1 MLLALSLA
9 LVYGIILL
17 PQENVLSGASDIGG
31 MDRKLSAI
39 DVVADIEC
47 IVPLEVWHHHCIDFI
62 LFRRV
67 VVALMND
74 RKSLSITG
82 SDSTLSSAWIL
93 SKGEG
98 SRSFPCMMPA
108 SAAWVLWRLKLRF
121 IGN

>member
-9 LVYGIILL
+9 LVHGIILL
-17 PQENVLSGASDIGG
+17 PQENVISGASDIGG

-39 DVVADIEC
+39 RC
-47 IVPLEVWHHHCIDFI
+47 SRGYRMRCSSWHHHCIDFI

-82 SDSTLSSAWIL
+82 SDLTLSSAWIL
-93 SKGEG
+93 SKRER
-98 SRSFPCMMPA
+98 SRSFTFFPMP
-108 SAAWVLWRLKLRF
+108 AWVLW
-121 IGN
+121 